1 MMWWKGKFHKEPT
14 GWSRRRRRSSP
25 AHMTL
30 FWSPLQCRY
39 GPACDA
45 DLVPPLMP
53 FWSRTGRCHTRRAA
67 LLYSPARYA
76 TLTPTFWVVGPMGEH
91 YHATINK
98 QINTQFVI
106 VDGLKLCHSHLFL
119 IPSFYLY
126 SILTSCLWASVL
138 GGRHLIYF
146 PVFQSSSSL
155 LNIGD
160 CLLLLSDITNVEQG
174 RGGGG
179 QL

>member
-1 MMWWKGKFHKEPT
+1 MVPPVT
-14 GWSRRRRRSSP
+14 PIWSRPWCRSDP
-25 AHMTL
+25 E
-30 FWSPLQCRY
+30 Q
-39 GPACDA
+39 DA
-45 DLVPPLMP
+45 VTPGAP
-53 FWSRTGRCHTRRAA
+53 
-67 LLYSPARYA
+67 LYSPARYA

-160 CLLLLSDITNVEQG
+160 CRGVFYCSVTLQMWSRGE
-174 RGGGG
+174 GGGTAVNHKSYFSPIHYIWT
-179 QL
+179 